1 MDEILDKF
9 DLIKNYR
16 ISKINNIEITN
27 PKYEIKYTQIY
38 NIEKYPEWTNTLKVL
53 MNNDH
58 IVDQHIERKYIESS
72 NDSKKKI

>member
-58 IVDQHIERKYIESS
+58 IVDQHIEKKYIESS

>member
-58 IVDQHIERKYIESS
+58 IVDK
-72 NDSKKKI
+72 